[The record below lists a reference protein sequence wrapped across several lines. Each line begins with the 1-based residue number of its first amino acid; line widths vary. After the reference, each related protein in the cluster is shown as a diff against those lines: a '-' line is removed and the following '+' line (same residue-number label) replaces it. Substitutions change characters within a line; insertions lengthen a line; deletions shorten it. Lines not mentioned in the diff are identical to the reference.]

1 MAYTNEPSYAAATLL
16 VVSEVIQARTDVRL
30 ALYSMDGFN
39 KAPAERAEEDSDEEE
54 IFVDADREDQTVE
67 KAKVEKTISEYDAI
81 KMEPK
86 YANADQTPLWELA
99 TLARHCHP
107 TICKWA
113 EKLLNGTPIEYV
125 GDPLL
130 DFSIANFL
138 DRISYKN
145 PKASDKID

>member
-1 MAYTNEPSYAAATLL
+1 MAFNNEPNYAAATLL
-16 VVSEVIQARTDVRL
+16 VVSEVIQARTDIRL
-30 ALYSMDGFN
+30 ALYGMDGFN
-39 KAPAERAEEDSDEEE
+39 KTAKADEDSDEEE
-54 IFVDADREDQTVE
+54 NFVDVDREEDQ
-67 KAKVEKTISEYDAI
+67 KAIKADKVERTVSTYDSVKI
-81 KMEPK
+81 EPK
-86 YANADQTPLWELA
+86 YANAEDSPLWELA

-113 EKLLNGTPIEYV
+113 EVLLIGKPIEYV

-138 DRISYKN
+138 DRVSYKN